1 MLTKCFFKSEFA
13 SGLKV
18 LFEKILQFP
27 IPTLFFAFSHPFT
40 MITKPIEVFAGKLP
54 KKTLSPGARLPPDP
68 ALEAL
73 AKMIFISAFAGA
85 AVNGALV
92 G

>member
-1 MLTKCFFKSEFA
+1 
-13 SGLKV
+13 
-18 LFEKILQFP
+18 
-27 IPTLFFAFSHPFT
+27 